1 MRKPDESLENDSKPV
16 SARREAARTR
26 RSFRQD
32 EGEVRERVAAPAAS
46 ERSILGNP
54 AADNTAA
61 ETFSSIIQSPSF
73 ELWLKFKFSPHERV
87 FYLLPD

>member
-1 MRKPDESLENDSKPV
+1 MSLRNDSKPV
-16 SARREAARTR
+16 SPRREAAQTR

-32 EGEVRERVAAPAAS
+32 EGGVQERVAAPAAS

-87 FYLLPD
+87 FYLRLD

>member
-1 MRKPDESLENDSKPV
+1 MSLRNDSKPV
-16 SARREAARTR
+16 SPRREAAQTR

-32 EGEVRERVAAPAAS
+32 EGGVEERVAAP

-54 AADNTAA
+54 AADSTAA
-61 ETFSSIIQSPSF
+61 GTFSSIIQSPSF

-87 FYLLPD
+87 FYLRLD